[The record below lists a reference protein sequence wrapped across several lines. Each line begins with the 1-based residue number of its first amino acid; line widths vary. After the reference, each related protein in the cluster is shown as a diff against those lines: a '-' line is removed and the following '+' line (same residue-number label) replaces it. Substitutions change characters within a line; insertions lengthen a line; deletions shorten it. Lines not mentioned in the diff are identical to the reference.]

1 MSKTRTLRLFFI
13 ALLLGQATCYGPFQH
28 RSESEQ
34 SDELHFTNT
43 AEADAADGED
53 KAKGLILITV
63 DTLRADMLGTYGHPE
78 VQTPTFDRLAEEGQ
92 LFKTAI
98 AQSSTTTPSH
108 ASLFTSLYLHDHNV
122 YSNFE
127 ALGRSPPTIAQ
138 LLQEQ
143 GYETFAMVNMRHLNP
158 EVAKL
163 SRGFDTYIRSGYMR
177 RAEENVERFLE
188 WVDENEGKPF
198 FAWLHIVDVHTPYQ
212 PPAPYDR
219 LYYDRDEK
227 DPRDRSLQKM
237 WPLLPRHMS
246 DHPFFRDWLAGITD
260 TEWVIAQ
267 YKGAITYVDDQ
278 IGRLVDELE
287 ERGRLDQTGIIVT
300 SDHGE
305 NLGDHDM
312 YFVHT
317 GLYDS
322 TIHVPLITYFPGA
335 EEVGV
340 VVEDVVELVD
350 VMPTALEYLGVA
362 PPPRI
367 RGRSLWPQVRGEDE
381 GGERVAI
388 AEHAGRN
395 LVALRSARY
404 KYIRHQRTK
413 RLQPSYPFVR
423 GQEELYDLLTDRR
436 ELIDISDDRPDVL
449 ERFRE
454 ILRER
459 REESFDMSIG
469 QASLTGDT
477 IEVLKALGYVQ

>member
-1 MSKTRTLRLFFI
+1 MS
-13 ALLLGQATCYGPFQH
+13 QVTCYGGGPRLAGSGSDLEFDFDEESSFSDSDH
-28 RSESEQ
+28 RASKP
-34 SDELHFTNT
+34 N
-43 AEADAADGED
+43 
-53 KAKGLILITV
+53 GLILITV

-92 LFKTAI
+92 LFEKAI

-127 ALGRSPPTIAQ
+127 ALGRSPPTIAE
-138 LLQEQ
+138 LLQDQ

-158 EVAKL
+158 EVAKF
-163 SRGFDTYIRSGYMR
+163 SRGFGTYIRSGYMR
-177 RAEENVERFLE
+177 RAEENVDRFLD
-188 WVDENEGKPF
+188 WIDEHEGKPF
-198 FAWLHIVDVHTPYQ
+198 FAWLHIVDVHTPYR

-219 LYYDRDEK
+219 LYYDRDER

-246 DHPFFRDWLAGITD
+246 DHPFFRDWLQGITD

-267 YKGAITYVDDQ
+267 YKGAVTYVDDQ

-287 ERGRLDQTGIIVT
+287 ERGRLKSTGIVVT
-300 SDHGE
+300 ADHGE

-322 TIHVPLITYFPGA
+322 TVHVPLITYFPGA
-335 EEVGV
+335 EHTGV

-350 VMPTALEYLGVA
+350 VMPTALEYLGVE
-362 PPPRI
+362 PPTRI
-367 RGRSLWPQVRGEDE
+367 RGQSLWPQVRGEQPE
-381 GGERVAI
+381 SERVALS
-388 AEHAGRN
+388 EHAGKN
-395 LVALRSARY
+395 LVSLRSARY

-423 GQEELYDLLTDRR
+423 GQEELYDLLTDPR
-436 ELIDISDDRPDVL
+436 ELIDIAADRPEVV
-449 ERFRE
+449 EMFRS
-454 ILRER
+454 LLQER
-459 REESFDMSIG
+459 RETRLDMSIG

-477 IEVLKALGYVQ
+477 LDVLKSLGYVQ